1 MKKIEIIKK
10 LKEDKIKILKTD
22 DLGKLL
28 NISNENTL
36 NKIVERLIKEGMLER
51 VTKGIYIFSLSPPD
65 DFEIAN
71 FLSSPSYISLESALN
86 FYGILIQTPYQ
97 ITSVTLQKGGRQAKI
112 IKNSREF
119 EYLHISPN
127 YFFGYEK
134 NDHFIIATKE
144 KALLDEIYF
153 VSKGI
158 RKFDFSEMDFSQI
171 DKRKFKALALRVSY
185 KPTIKLAHKLGLL

>member
-10 LKEDKIKILKTD
+10 FKEAKIKILKTD

-36 NKIVERLIKEGMLER
+36 NKIVERLIKEGILER
-51 VTKGIYIFSLSPPD
+51 ITKGIFIFSLSPPD

-97 ITSVTLQKGGRQAKI
+97 ITSVTLQKGGRRAK
-112 IKNSREF
+112 F
-119 EYLHISPN
+119 EYLHVSPQ

-134 NDHFIIATKE
+134 NNHFLIATKE

-153 VSKGI
+153 ASKGI
-158 RKFDFSEMDFSQI
+158 RKFDFSELELDQI

-185 KPTIKLAHKLGLL
+185 KPTIKLAHKLGFL